1 MGNLLLATNLYAA
14 SACQLVLNQP
24 VKLKSKIGA
33 INITAI
39 HPNSILT
46 SLKPT
51 IMANLDE
58 LYGLTKDK
66 KTWLFRIAA
75 FTPLPSGGTLYAV
88 NWATKD
94 LPSKGTYELAT
105 YEATRKP
112 PFKKTFD
119 TIGDSIT
126 WGGYGQFLR
135 CLLKDQGLPYDFN
148 GSHVDSFGLG
158 HDAEGGDTT
167 QNVLARI
174 NKIPSTDV
182 YFLLIGTNDRIL
194 PQDTV
199 NNIVQIAKQ
208 LYAKNNK
215 ATIYISTLLPRA
227 DLFLGRNQMVNG
239 LLLQTG
245 SICPRCKVIDVGGA
259 FYALK
264 DWQKYFP
271 DKLHPNYEGYV
282 ELARIINR
290 FIKNDNQ
297 AKS

>member
-1 MGNLLLATNLYAA
+1 MATNLHAA
-14 SACQLVLNQP
+14 SACKLVIDQP
-24 VKLKSKIGA
+24 VKLKSKIGT
-33 INITAI
+33 INLTAI
-39 HPNSILT
+39 KPDSILT
-46 SLKPT
+46 PLKPNT
-51 IMANLDE
+51 LANLDA

-66 KTWLFRIAA
+66 KTWIFRIAA
-75 FTPLPSGGTLYAV
+75 LTPLPSGDTLYAV

-94 LPSKGTYELAT
+94 LPPKGTYELAM
-105 YEATRKP
+105 YEMTRKP

-158 HDAEGGDTT
+158 HDGEGGDTT

-174 NKIPSTDV
+174 NKIPATDV

-264 DWQKYFP
+264 GWQKYFP

-282 ELARIINR
+282 ELAKIINN
-290 FIKNDNQ
+290 FIKNDNK